1 MFFKKVGAE
10 FSQTLDFFKKNS
22 RGFLSEKA
30 LLFTENIKKA
40 LTFYLFP
47 SKTTYFTPSRIAYLR
62 PALQAM
68 TFTQFSPSK
77 NANFFDKIAP

>member
-22 RGFLSEKA
+22 RGFLSGKA

-40 LTFYLFP
+40 LTF
-47 SKTTYFTPSRIAYLR
+47 
-62 PALQAM
+62 
-68 TFTQFSPSK
+68 
-77 NANFFDKIAP
+77 